1 MLTSHVVKSEITD
14 IKISTCSFNTFANNA
29 QPLSIDLTLQTCWMK
44 MNCPFLYCCF
54 CQLDYVTQ
62 LVGRG
67 VDRGEDKED
76 LGAAP
81 ITIICPHF
89 TKLVRDLNIW
99 IGWALK
105 LIALK
110 NMSLQSLHECP
121 WLSLSAEPFLSFII
135 WNISVKHLS
144 EANKEKERASHRGWV
159 KIYQITLQEQPE
171 IQPLVNI
178 CQNITDFN
186 QFIKWSFWMF
196 HY

>member
-1 MLTSHVVKSEITD
+1 
-14 IKISTCSFNTFANNA
+14 
-29 QPLSIDLTLQTCWMK
+29 
-44 MNCPFLYCCF
+44 
-54 CQLDYVTQ
+54 
-62 LVGRG
+62 
-67 VDRGEDKED
+67 
-76 LGAAP
+76 
-81 ITIICPHF
+81 
-89 TKLVRDLNIW
+89 
-99 IGWALK
+99 
-105 LIALK
+105 
-110 NMSLQSLHECP
+110 MSLQSLHECP

-196 HY
+196 HYLFHSSHKSQMTPGLLEMWNFYQAGLEFQGLFWMFLLFLPASPLQEMRVWESSHTQTSTAVTFLAKLFLSNAGFSCFRCLWLLFVDF

>member
-1 MLTSHVVKSEITD
+1 MFTSHVVKSEITD

-29 QPLSIDLTLQTCWMK
+29 QPLSIDL
-44 MNCPFLYCCF
+44 NCPFLYCCF

-99 IGWALK
+99 IG
-105 LIALK
+105 
-110 NMSLQSLHECP
+110 
-121 WLSLSAEPFLSFII
+121 
-135 WNISVKHLS
+135 
-144 EANKEKERASHRGWV
+144 
-159 KIYQITLQEQPE
+159 
-171 IQPLVNI
+171 
-178 CQNITDFN
+178 
-186 QFIKWSFWMF
+186 
-196 HY
+196 